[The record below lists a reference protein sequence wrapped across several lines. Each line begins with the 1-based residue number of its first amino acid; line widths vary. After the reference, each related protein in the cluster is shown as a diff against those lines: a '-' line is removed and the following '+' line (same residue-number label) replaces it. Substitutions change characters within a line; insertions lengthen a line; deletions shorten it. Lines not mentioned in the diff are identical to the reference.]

1 MTWTEL
7 SEGALYDEILGRM
20 LRQADENGLDTR
32 ESSISYAMMAPV
44 AQELAASYLRM
55 YEMRENAYVDTADLQ
70 ALILKA
76 EERGLVYREAGYA
89 VLRAEIQTDSPLS
102 VGERFSVGNMVFS
115 VIGAVDETTYEL
127 RCESAGEVAD
137 LSGEAMLYLGYA
149 VSVQSAVVTGMVDF
163 GSEAETADQLRQRYY
178 EDLNAA
184 PFGGNVADYRQKTL
198 TVPGVGGVQV
208 RRAAYGAGTVGLV
221 LVDENFGVPAAE
233 TVTAV
238 QNLFDPIVDGEHT
251 GGGLAPFDHVV
262 TAMAAEGTP
271 VLVATRIDYETGY
284 DFAAV
289 QQEITQ
295 VLNEY
300 FMAVAEDWANT
311 GKGVLRIGKIES
323 ALSTVDGILEAYDT
337 LLNGN
342 EKNLTFEADSIP
354 VLGEVSEREADTA

>member
-20 LRQADENGLDTR
+20 LRLADENGLDTR

-44 AQELAASYLRM
+44 AQELAAAYLRM
-55 YEMRENAYVDTADLQ
+55 YEMRENAFVDTADLQ

-76 EERGLVYREAGYA
+76 EERGMTYHEAGYA
-89 VLRAEIQTDSPLS
+89 VLRAEIQAASP
-102 VGERFSVGNMVFS
+102 VPAGERFSVANMVFS
-115 VIGAVDETTYEL
+115 VIGAIENATYEL

-149 VSVQSAVVTGMVDF
+149 VSVQSAVVTSMVDF
-163 GSEAETADQLRQRYY
+163 GSEAETAEQLRQRYY
-178 EDLNAA
+178 EDLDAA

-198 TVPGVGGVQV
+198 SVPGVGGVQV
-208 RRAAYGAGTVGLV
+208 RRAAFGAGTVGLV
-221 LVDENFGVPAAE
+221 LVGEDYGVPDADV
-233 TVTAV
+233 VTAV

-251 GGGLAPFDHVV
+251 GDGLAPFDHVV
-262 TAMAAEGTP
+262 TALAATGTT
-271 VLVATRIDYETGY
+271 VQVATRIEYETGY

-300 FMAVAEDWANT
+300 FMTVAEEWANT
-311 GKGVLRIGKIES
+311 GKGVLRIGRIES
-323 ALSTVDGILEAYDT
+323 ALSTVDGILEACDT
-337 LLNGN
+337 LLNG
-342 EKNLTFEADSIP
+342 EGKNLVFDSDSIP
-354 VLGEVSEREADTA
+354 VLGEVSEREADLT